1 MYSWTASARIV
12 AASIIDWTN
21 LGQRIGDRE
30 RPLADKTMKRI
41 QAGINRYWA
50 VPEREPLIVNQVSGA
65 DASRSTPVRD
75 AAPTMVAGGR
85 HASLLVPVEGRAG
98 KAAGSI
104 AEPYR
109 TQTTRNETGLLA
121 TAPFIAELRGGGSD
135 ARSTTQPLATVTAS
149 GNHHALVMRNNHG
162 GAEMSTPVG
171 EPVRTITTAGHQ
183 SLISGGTPAIQDC
196 SFRMLSPKE
205 IQQAMAFP
213 EEYRILGTKREQVR
227 MAGNAVTPPA
237 ARDLVAAVAASLE
250 TT

>member
-1 MYSWTASARIV
+1 MYCCTRPGETPRAAAVSLTVSSSVRMYSWTASARIV

-135 ARSTTQPLATVTAS
+135 ALDDTATGNGDRFGQSPRTRDAEQPRRRRDEHTGRRAGSHDHYGRAS
-149 GNHHALVMRNNHG
+149 VAHLG
-162 GAEMSTPVG
+162 GY
-171 EPVRTITTAGHQ
+171 
-183 SLISGGTPAIQDC
+183 SGDPGLLLPD
-196 SFRMLSPKE
+196 
-205 IQQAMAFP
+205 
-213 EEYRILGTKREQVR
+213 
-227 MAGNAVTPPA
+227 
-237 ARDLVAAVAASLE
+237 AVAEGDSASHGVP
-250 TT
+250 

>member
-183 SLISGGTPAIQDC
+183 SLISGVLRRSRTAPSGCCRRRRFSKPWRSLRNTG
-196 SFRMLSPKE
+196 SWVRSVSRSVWL
-205 IQQAMAFP
+205 AM
-213 EEYRILGTKREQVR
+213 Q
-227 MAGNAVTPPA
+227 
-237 ARDLVAAVAASLE
+237 
-250 TT
+250 